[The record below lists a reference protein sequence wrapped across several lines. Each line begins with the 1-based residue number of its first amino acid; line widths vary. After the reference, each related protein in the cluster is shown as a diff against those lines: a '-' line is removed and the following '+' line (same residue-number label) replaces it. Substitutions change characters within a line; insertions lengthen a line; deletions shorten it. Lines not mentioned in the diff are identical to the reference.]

1 MTVIDKT
8 ELETLRD
15 KLTEARSE
23 VYDLRGEVTALR
35 AQLEGDLPKA
45 TGWLQWKVWRQRN
58 ALSRLQRRVVA
69 QRAVLRRIDELGR
82 GLSREEWIALRDE
95 AKDHEI
101 EAFVAEDWMPPK
113 E

>member
-8 ELETLRD
+8 ELDVLRD

-23 VYDLRGEVTALR
+23 VYELKGEVTALR

-45 TGWLQWKVWRQRN
+45 TAWLQWKVWRQRS
-58 ALSRLQRRVVA
+58 ALSRLQHRVVS
-69 QRAVLRRIDELGR
+69 QRAVLRRIDSLGR
-82 GLSREEWIALRDE
+82 GLTREEWLTLRDE
-95 AKDHEI
+95 AEDHET
-101 EAFVAEDWMPPK
+101 EAFLAEGWVPPK